1 MKSKFLTIALSAII
15 LLSLSLGCSKQ
26 ELAQPDPGKVIKLLI
41 TGATTEDLEFIYN
54 DKIVATTIRPG
65 QLSIEALLQV
75 KESGPDLQVRKKGTT
90 EILQQTKL
98 APAPYNQKVSIYYD
112 GIKLYNGSTA
122 LTIKG
127 YALSGE
133 LEFLMGST
141 VLYTGNGVINNSNS
155 PINIPIDKGTTREV
169 TIRKKG
175 GTTIL
180 ATKTINSDAKQS
192 LNFFFDGVNLVNN
205 VKLELPTNP
214 ANMLVSAKFETIFPL
229 YFKNV
234 DVDLVFFVKNTVS
247 GTVVKTNPEIRFT
260 IPVGQFNKIELPPLP
275 GPSPQYV
282 YSFDIYEKGTNTVP
296 YTTTSTPFINALF
309 PFKQNEGLYGGT
321 IAFEGNKSMLLLIK
335 DSRTLKTVLPRNSHL
350 SGSIDDLSQYFQ

>member
-1 MKSKFLTIALSAII
+1 MKSKFSTIAFSAIM

-41 TGATTEDLEFIYN
+41 IGASTEDLEFIYN
-54 DKIVATTIRPG
+54 DKIVAATLRPG
-65 QLSIEALLQV
+65 QLSLEALLQV
-75 KESGPDLQVRKKGTT
+75 KESGPDLQVRKKGSA

-98 APAPYNQKVSIYYD
+98 APVPYNQQVSIYYD
-112 GIKLYNGSTA
+112 GTKLYNGSTA

-127 YALSGE
+127 YAISGE

-141 VLYTGNGVINNSNS
+141 VLYTGTGVINTTS

-175 GTTIL
+175 ETTVL
-180 ATKTINSDAKQS
+180 ATKTISSDAKQS

-205 VKLELPTNP
+205 VKLELPANP
-214 ANMLVSAKFETIFPL
+214 ANMFVSAKFETIFPL

-234 DVDLVFFVKNTVS
+234 DVDLVFFVKNTAS
-247 GTVVKTNPEIRFT
+247 GTVMKTSPEIRLT
-260 IPVGQFNKIELPPLP
+260 IPTGQFSKIELPPLP

-296 YTTTSTPFINALF
+296 YTTTTAPFINALF

-321 IAFEGNKSMLLLIK
+321 IAFEANKSMLLLIK
-335 DSRTLKTVLPRNSHL
+335 DSRTLKTTLPRNSYL